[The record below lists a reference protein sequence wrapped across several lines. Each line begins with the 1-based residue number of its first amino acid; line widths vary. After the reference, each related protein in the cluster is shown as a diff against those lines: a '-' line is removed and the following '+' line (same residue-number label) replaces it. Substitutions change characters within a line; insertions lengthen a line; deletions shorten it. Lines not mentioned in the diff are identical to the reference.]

1 MLEEL
6 NAEILDADAIYH
18 RLITPR
24 DGEPSALARQ
34 IAARFPGVLD
44 SSGAVDRQT
53 LGEHVF
59 ANTAERRA
67 LEAITHPVIADAV
80 AQQVEALSAAG
91 CQRVIYD
98 VPLLYE
104 RGLQH
109 GMSGVIV
116 VWVPL
121 AVQVARLARRDRLPQ
136 PIIEQR
142 IASQLSLDEKRR
154 RATWVIDN
162 SGDLEATRA
171 QVEEIW
177 LQIAG

>member
-1 MLEEL
+1 
-6 NAEILDADAIYH
+6 
-18 RLITPR
+18 
-24 DGEPSALARQ
+24 
-34 IAARFPGVLD
+34 
-44 SSGAVDRQT
+44 
-53 LGEHVF
+53 
-59 ANTAERRA
+59 
-67 LEAITHPVIADAV
+67 
-80 AQQVEALSAAG
+80 
-91 CQRVIYD
+91 
-98 VPLLYE
+98 
-104 RGLQH
+104 
-109 GMSGVIV
+109 VIV

-171 QVEEIW
+171 RVEEIW